1 MSDRS
6 KNRSLTGSIH
16 ELFPTVNVSATFRK
30 REVVILY
37 ADNPMYP
44 QYITLQFV
52 QDRCE
57 LLDNYKKGQEVKIEF
72 NLRGREWIAPDGTK
86 KYFNTL
92 EAWRI
97 SLAEQAPAAPAQSAA
112 PVNTVPEDAVVIA
125 GQGDLPF

>member
-6 KNRSLTGSIH
+6 KNRNLTGSIH

-30 REVVILY
+30 REVVINYLE
-37 ADNPMYP
+37 NPMYP

-57 LLDNYKKGQEVKIEF
+57 LLDNYQKGQEVSIDF
-72 NLRGREWIAPDGTK
+72 NLRGREWVAPDGTK

-97 SLAEQAPAAPAQSAA
+97 NVAQDVPAAPAQSAE
-112 PVNTVPEDAVVIA
+112 PVTAVPVDAVPVENSD
-125 GQGDLPF
+125 DLPF